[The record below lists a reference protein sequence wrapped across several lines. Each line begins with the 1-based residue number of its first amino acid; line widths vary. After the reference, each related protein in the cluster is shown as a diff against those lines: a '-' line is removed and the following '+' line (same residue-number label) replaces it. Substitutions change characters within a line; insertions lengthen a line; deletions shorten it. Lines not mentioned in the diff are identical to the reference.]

1 MAEEK
6 REGTGRDPI
15 DELVD
20 EITGNV
26 NWDDPKW
33 RIPCRIGRR
42 TPTPGRKKNRR
53 RSRQKQKKPFPLLRA
68 AMELRRKKFSPRRPF
83 RSETAEKKTQ
93 KPAG

>member
-33 RIPCRIGRR
+33 QDTMPDWPC
-42 TPTPGRKKNRR
+42 
-53 RSRQKQKKPFPLLRA
+53 LLYTSDA
-68 AMELRRKKFSPRRPF
+68 ADEL
-83 RSETAEKKTQ
+83 
-93 KPAG
+93 

>member
-20 EITGNV
+20 E
-26 NWDDPKW
+26 
-33 RIPCRIGRR
+33 
-42 TPTPGRKKNRR
+42 
-53 RSRQKQKKPFPLLRA
+53 PFPLLRA

-83 RSETAEKKTQ
+83 PLRNRRKEDAKTCRITLRR
-93 KPAG
+93 PLSMRAVCC